1 MSWIVIARQCTT
13 IWHTKARGR
22 VIKSTVKCFQPFNTD
37 AFLPQYPEQVV
48 LAVPPDQHTPTFSVH
63 TITKAIHKQRPNK
76 TCISSSNLPKSTRPT
91 VPWWATK
98 AKILHMLAAWSAAA
112 QSCKAWGLGSVHWVE
127 VLPASAW
134 VLDQYVLLLWAQHM
148 ATFEMSTWLKAALPT
163 STEQSTEPFHK
174 RGILLRLQHTWQPYI
189 PLTYNPPTPA
199 DSKGERVREERLWT
213 TTNTTTG
220 LGKLSK
226 ELEICVF

>member
-1 MSWIVIARQCTT
+1 MKSIYIYKYIYIYIYGSEKNNKHFKVLSLHVGLNSFSSVMSWIVIARQCTT

-91 VPWWATK
+91 VP
-98 AKILHMLAAWSAAA
+98 
-112 QSCKAWGLGSVHWVE
+112 
-127 VLPASAW
+127 
-134 VLDQYVLLLWAQHM
+134 
-148 ATFEMSTWLKAALPT
+148 
-163 STEQSTEPFHK
+163 
-174 RGILLRLQHTWQPYI
+174 
-189 PLTYNPPTPA
+189 
-199 DSKGERVREERLWT
+199 
-213 TTNTTTG
+213 
-220 LGKLSK
+220 
-226 ELEICVF
+226 